1 MTPEEKKRDAY
12 LRKTY
17 GITLEDYGVILAF
30 QGGVCA
36 ICSRPPAGRA
46 LHLDHDHVT
55 KRPRGLLCFN
65 CNRRVLGRQRDPALL
80 RSAARYLE
88 RPPADTALLAT

>member
-17 GITLEDYGVILAF
+17 GITLEDYGAMLAY

-36 ICSRPPAGRA
+36 ICGRPPVKQA
-46 LHLDHDHVT
+46 LHVDHDHKT
-55 KRPRGLLCFN
+55 KKTRGLLCYN
-65 CNRRVLGRQRDPALL
+65 CNHRIVGRQRDPAVF
-80 RSAARYLE
+80 RAAARYLE
-88 RPPADTALLAT
+88 RPPADAALLAT